1 MKKLFAKLGF
11 IRVPLQLAAGLY
23 MAVML
28 VFGTAAAL
36 VHFDDEHD
44 QCGELERQIILSR
57 QLFLKC
63 SKI

>member
-23 MAVML
+23 MAIML

-36 VHFDDEHD
+36 VHFDDGLD
-44 QCGELERQIILSR
+44 QCGELEMSNHPKPAVIFEML
-57 QLFLKC
+57 
-63 SKI
+63 